1 MQPLY
6 TTENRF
12 EANKK
17 TLTFYGKGLVFSTI
31 NGDLFEKLERCL

>member
-12 EANKK
+12 EAIKK
-17 TLTFYGKGLVFSTI
+17 TLTFYGKGLDFHLKMEI
-31 NGDLFEKLERCL
+31 KK